1 MVSIFKLES
10 ITLGSAQ
17 RLSVGRAPSPFRYI
31 WFFLSFS
38 THQKYGENPVFRS
51 FHSWQPLLL
60 LKDCWTVHLLLLLN
74 KRIPTLLF
82 GDPCEWQLSKAPQ
95 RASPP
100 EWPSNSWWRIFHTE
114 LSKDPRVA
122 VDSPGHLLTDW
133 MNKLVNEWVVWPCGI
148 REELGVGVR

>member
-1 MVSIFKLES
+1 MVLIFKLKS
-10 ITLGSAQ
+10 VALGSAQ
-17 RLSVGRAPSPFRYI
+17 RLSVGRAPSPFRCI
-31 WFFLSFS
+31 WFSLSFS

-51 FHSWQPLLL
+51 FHSLQPLLL
-60 LKDCWTVHLLLLLN
+60 LNDCWTVHLLLLLN

-82 GDPCEWQLSKAPQ
+82 DDLCKWQLSKALR

-114 LSKDPRVA
+114 LSKDPRFA
-122 VDSPGHLLTDW
+122 VDFLGHLLTEW

-148 REELGVGVR
+148 REELLVGVR